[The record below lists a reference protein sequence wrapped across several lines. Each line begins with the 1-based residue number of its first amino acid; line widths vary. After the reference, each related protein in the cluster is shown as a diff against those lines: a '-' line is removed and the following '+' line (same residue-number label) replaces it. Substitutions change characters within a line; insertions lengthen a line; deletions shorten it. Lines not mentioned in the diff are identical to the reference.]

1 MKSMLLIPLI
11 VAGCVAS
18 AALVLKLLGMHF
30 SPLEPLNAGVIAAIA
45 ASVGTLPISVT
56 RDKDAAI
63 IVQRALIGTV
73 LHVLCTVVLAVVLIA
88 SHVANANWS
97 FVFWLLGA
105 YWVSLV
111 ILVWQ
116 LRRVMLG
123 MTATLKVQH

>member
-1 MKSMLLIPLI
+1 MKSMVLIPLI
-11 VAGCVAS
+11 VAGFVGS
-18 AALVLKLLGMHF
+18 AAFVLKHMGVQF
-30 SPLEPLNAGVIAAIA
+30 SPMDPLNAGAIAVIAAGL
-45 ASVGTLPISVT
+45 GTLPISVT

-73 LHVLCTVVLAVVLIA
+73 LHVLCTAVLAVVLIA

-123 MTATLKVQH
+123 MTATLKVQN